1 MTNMSLLERFF
12 YSIVVMLIGLF
23 VVFLGLIILIGCI
36 KLMSKLIGWMRS
48 RQEAKKEVAPVAQP
62 EPVVA
67 EAAAEPEQDEGEL
80 IAVITAALMAYQ
92 KSTGGKQLVVRNIR
106 RQNAWAAAGR
116 SEQLNRF

>member
-1 MTNMSLLERFF
+1 MGDSSSFKHIT
-12 YSIVVMLIGLF
+12 VT
-23 VVFLGLIILIGCI
+23 
-36 KLMSKLIGWMRS
+36 
-48 RQEAKKEVAPVAQP
+48 
-62 EPVVA
+62 
-67 EAAAEPEQDEGEL
+67 AEPEQDEGEL